1 MILFLDLANSFL
13 FYLLFFKNWPF
24 LKLIMAK
31 LVLFHFF
38 RTWQPLLDVHLA
50 VDAPLPLPPLARL
63 LQLKE
68 RACATMGLRV
78 LLTAN
83 AYKLTH
89 NCWGTIQ

>member
-1 MILFLDLANSFL
+1 
-13 FYLLFFKNWPF
+13 
-24 LKLIMAK
+24 MAK

-89 NCWGTIQ
+89 NCWGTIQLKIANIVKTLVNIFAPIS